1 MHASIISRCVQMYFI
16 NRGTV
21 DVVSE
26 DGTVVFASMGEGK
39 FFGEISLVFSC
50 PRTASIRYSNFHF
63 LSSLHMYRTV
73 L

>member
-1 MHASIISRCVQMYFI
+1 MCVQMFFI

-26 DGTVVFASMGEGK
+26 DGTVVFASMGEGQ

-50 PRTASIRYSNFHF
+50 PRTASIRLELEVELLNYVMAV
-63 LSSLHMYRTV
+63 SSYNHTECT
-73 L
+73 

>member
-1 MHASIISRCVQMYFI
+1 MSLCVCLLSQMFFV
-16 NRGTV
+16 NRGSV

-50 PRTASIRYSNFHF
+50 PRTASIRYS
-63 LSSLHMYRTV
+63 RRR
-73 L
+73 